1 MGRRASGRVVSAG
14 AGTAGAETADAE
26 TAASETG
33 SSGTIPP
40 SVRVDV
46 SQLRGDPRLNLAA
59 GGQPHGDQGARM
71 GEMGR
76 YLGEADGP
84 AQRRGHPAGGDPSG
98 DPRTTG
104 PGARA
109 VAAPPLHG

>member
-1 MGRRASGRVVSAG
+1 MKISK
-14 AGTAGAETADAE
+14 
-26 TAASETG
+26 
-33 SSGTIPP
+33 
-40 SVRVDV
+40 
-46 SQLRGDPRLNLAA
+46 
-59 GGQPHGDQGARM
+59 GGQISIPATIRHRWGTRTVALDDQGDRM

-109 VAAPPLHG
+109 VAARHLHDEAGLVGNDRAVERLQPHQARTVLASVLPG